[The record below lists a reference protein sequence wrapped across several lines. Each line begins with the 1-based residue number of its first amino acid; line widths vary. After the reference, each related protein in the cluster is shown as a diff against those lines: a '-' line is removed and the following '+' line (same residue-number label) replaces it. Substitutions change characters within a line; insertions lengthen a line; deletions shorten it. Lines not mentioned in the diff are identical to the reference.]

1 LRANNRDQRQANE
14 EAANMTAAPILWLGP
29 AALIFFLL
37 RTCASADPI
46 VPEKEHCVINVRPG
60 DVLNMRDHP
69 RQGAAVVSRKR
80 HDACGI
86 RVNDQCRGQWCP
98 VEDGHSLGWAHRRY
112 LAMVSPARYCVT
124 NVAPGDRLNLRA
136 FPSAQ
141 SRIVHSLGEH
151 ACGIAFLPY
160 AVGNWQ
166 KIRVAGR
173 YGWTNRKYLSG
184 Q

>member
-1 LRANNRDQRQANE
+1 MPVAFVS
-14 EAANMTAAPILWLGP
+14 WLGP
-29 AALIFFLL
+29 AALILFILVK
-37 RTCASADPI
+37 TASADPI
-46 VPEKEHCVINVRPG
+46 VPEEEHCVVNVRAG
-60 DVLNMRDHP
+60 DVLNMRDRPHS
-69 RQGAAVVSRKR
+69 GAAIVSRKR

-86 RVNDQCRGQWCP
+86 RVNDRCTGQWCP
-98 VEDGHSLGWAHRRY
+98 VEDGHSLGWVHRRY

-136 FPSAQ
+136 FPSAR
-141 SRIVHSLGEH
+141 SRVVHSLGRH
-151 ACGIAFLPY
+151 DCGIAFLPY

>member
-1 LRANNRDQRQANE
+1 MPVKFVSR
-14 EAANMTAAPILWLGP
+14 LG
-29 AALIFFLL
+29 AVALMLFLL
-37 RTCASADPI
+37 VKSANADPI
-46 VPEKEHCVINVRPG
+46 VPEAEHCVVNVHQG
-60 DVLNMRDHP
+60 DVLNMRDRP
-69 RQGAAVVSRKR
+69 YSRAAIVSRKR

-86 RVNDQCRGQWCP
+86 RVNDRCIGQWCP

-141 SRIVHSLGEH
+141 SRVIYSLGQHE
-151 ACGIAFLPY
+151 CGMVFLPY
-160 AVGNWQ
+160 TVGNWP
-166 KIRVAGR
+166 KIRIASR